1 MFTKTSIH
9 NNFIRVYV
17 PVTTGLSNM
26 LKRGSVNHD
35 SVWQDVDVFLSCRRC
50 DRLFVKSAVG
60 RCVIFETDT
69 QVDPAQ
75 TASCIL
81 KCTHNK
87 TGTYYNY
94 RD

>member
-1 MFTKTSIH
+1 MTASGRMSTCSFH
-9 NNFIRVYV
+9 ADD
-17 PVTTGLSNM
+17 VTAF
-26 LKRGSVNHD
+26 LK
-35 SVWQDVDVFLSCRRC
+35 
-50 DRLFVKSAVG
+50 KSAVG